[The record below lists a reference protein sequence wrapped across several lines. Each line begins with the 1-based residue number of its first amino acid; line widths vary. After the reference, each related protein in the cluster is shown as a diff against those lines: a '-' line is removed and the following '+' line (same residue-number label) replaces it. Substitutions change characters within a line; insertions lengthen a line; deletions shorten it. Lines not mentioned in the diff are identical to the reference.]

1 MFTNDQGRY
10 FISNKIWDEEFS
22 DSWISDQKMGK
33 SQPPLE
39 KPFVEEGLLPLPDP
53 LTVTLKKKD
62 ITSIIHDRKSRR
74 VFTDEEITSGEL
86 SYLLWAS
93 QGIKEIMANNYA
105 TLRTV
110 PSAGARHPF
119 ETYLYINRVSGIEKG
134 IYRYVASRHS
144 LSLLKAGNF
153 SDEMTEANLGQQFV
167 GNSAVT
173 FLWSV
178 IPYRTEWR
186 YNLHSYKVILMD
198 AGHVCQNLYIAC
210 EALRLGTCAI
220 GAYSHEKINRLL
232 NLEGEDEFVVYLAP
246 VGRYRERR
254 NPKWSWMTW
263 KEDCLIRYM
272 REFSG
277 GKRGICP

>member
-1 MFTNDQGRY
+1 MFTKDQGRY
-10 FISNKIWDEEFS
+10 FISNRIWDEES
-22 DSWISDQKMGK
+22 DDSWISDQRMGK

-39 KPFVEEGLLPLPDP
+39 KPFVEESLLPLPDP
-53 LTVTLKKKD
+53 LAVTFKKKD
-62 ITSIIHDRKSRR
+62 ISSIIHDRRSRS
-74 VFTDEEITSGEL
+74 VFTEEEITPGEL

-119 ETYLYINRVSGIEKG
+119 ETYLYINRVWGMEKG
-134 IYRYVASRHS
+134 IYRYVASKHS

-153 SDEMTEANLGQQFV
+153 SDEMTEANLEQNFV

-210 EALRLGTCAI
+210 EALGLGTCAI
-220 GAYSHEKINRLL
+220 GAYSHEKVNRLL
-232 NLEGEDEFVVYLAP
+232 NLDGEDEFVVYLAP
-246 VGRYRERR
+246 VGRYNERR
-254 NPKWSWMTW
+254 NPK
-263 KEDCLIRYM
+263 
-272 REFSG
+272 
-277 GKRGICP
+277 